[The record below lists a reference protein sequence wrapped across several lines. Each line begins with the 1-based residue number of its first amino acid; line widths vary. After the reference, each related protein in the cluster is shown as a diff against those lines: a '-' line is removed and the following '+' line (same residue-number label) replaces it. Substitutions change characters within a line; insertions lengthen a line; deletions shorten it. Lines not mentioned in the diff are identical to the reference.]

1 MRDTGRRHG
10 RRRAAPTTAWMTAT
24 IVLALAG
31 CGPSVNGVDRADK
44 TRLALDLYG
53 CPDLSGTYAFPPPG
67 AKGVSYRGS
76 LLEEFP
82 IEWGNRVPA
91 AQIRAL
97 SVRRTEPG
105 LYEFR
110 FMVDDTRV
118 AQHLAL
124 IREYYKPRYRELYHL
139 LQAPQRD
146 AFIAREGEAAHAKRV
161 AELGPPAEIVRTLR
175 AGTDMVCRD
184 GWMEL
189 PRAYAK
195 PIRLTLG
202 EDRSILGESREIS
215 TVGITVWC
223 GDGCRDLPI
232 PTGTYTGTLRWPRD
246 DAQRPWRAQDLAAR
260 SLLQRPLDEIEA
272 EVAQQEAQQAQADAR
287 RYLSADEIR
296 SRLAGLAPAGTVI
309 DTVDVRGGRVHV
321 RYTAP
326 KDETDRLL
334 ERIADLGGIGTTSG
348 PQQIQRIVTSGRFY
362 ERSVEFVLTDSPVV
376 RREAMPAVA
385 AGPDS
390 TQDPAAGMAVLS
402 MAPASAPD
410 SPSTGAASNTP
421 SNTSS
426 HAATA
431 SVPPA
436 GYADPRAIQRRVA
449 KLFPPGCRIVEV
461 RYGGERVTLVGQ
473 ADAHRCVSDGL
484 RALDAA
490 QSRPELLSIDRE
502 SAGSHRFRILIAAS
516 ALTAK

>member
-1 MRDTGRRHG
+1 M
-10 RRRAAPTTAWMTAT
+10 AAAT
-24 IVLALAG
+24 MSLVLFLAG
-31 CGPSVNGVDRADK
+31 CGASVKGVDQAGK
-44 TRLALDLYG
+44 AQLALDLYG

-76 LLEEFP
+76 MLEEFP

-97 SVRRTEPG
+97 SVRRAEPG

-110 FMVDDTRV
+110 FMVDDVRV
-118 AQHLAL
+118 TQHLAL
-124 IREYYKPRYRELYHL
+124 IREFYKPRYRELYHL

-175 AGTDMVCRD
+175 AGSDMVCRD

-189 PRAYAK
+189 PRAYTK

-260 SLLQRPLDEIEA
+260 SMLERPLDEIEA
-272 EVAQQEAQQAQADAR
+272 ELAQREAQQAQADAR
-287 RYLSADEIR
+287 RYLSTDEIR

-326 KDETDRLL
+326 RDDVETLL
-334 ERIADLGGIGTTSG
+334 NRIAALGGDGTTRG
-348 PQQIQRIVTSGRFY
+348 PQQVQRIVTSGRFH

-376 RREAMPAVA
+376 RREAMRAVA
-385 AGPDS
+385 AGPGLA
-390 TQDPAAGMAVLS
+390 QDPAAGMAVLS
-402 MAPASAPD
+402 MASASAPT
-410 SPSTGAASNTP
+410 SAPTHVAPGMAPNAAGVTI
-421 SNTSS
+421 
-426 HAATA
+426 
-431 SVPPA
+431 PPA
-436 GYADPRAIQRRVA
+436 GYADPLAIQRRVA
-449 KLFPPGCRIVEV
+449 KLFPGGCRIVEV
-461 RYGGERVTLVGQ
+461 RYRDERVILVGQ
-473 ADAHRCVSDGL
+473 AEAHRCVSDGL
-484 RALDAA
+484 RALDGA
-490 QSRPELLSIDRE
+490 QSRPELLSINRE
-502 SAGSHRFRILIAAS
+502 SDHSHRFEILIAPS

>member
-1 MRDTGRRHG
+1 M
-10 RRRAAPTTAWMTAT
+10 AAMTA
-24 IVLALAG
+24 IVVLALAG
-31 CGPSVNGVDRADK
+31 CGASVNGVDQAGK
-44 TRLALDLYG
+44 AQLALDLYG
-53 CPDLSGTYAFPPPG
+53 CPDLDGTYAFPPPG

-76 LLEEFP
+76 MLEEFP

-91 AQIRAL
+91 VQIRAL
-97 SVRRTEPG
+97 SVRRAEPG

-110 FMVDDTRV
+110 FMVDDARV
-118 AQHLAL
+118 TQHLAL
-124 IREYYKPRYRELYHL
+124 IREFYKPRYRELYHL

-260 SLLQRPLDEIEA
+260 SMLERPLDEIEA
-272 EVAQQEAQQAQADAR
+272 ELAQREAQQAQADAR
-287 RYLSADEIR
+287 RYLSANEIR

-326 KDETDRLL
+326 KDDVETLL
-334 ERIADLGGIGTTSG
+334 NRIAGLGGDGTTSG
-348 PQQIQRIVTSGRFY
+348 PQQVQRIVTSGRFH

-376 RREAMPAVA
+376 RREAMRAVA
-385 AGPDS
+385 AVPD
-390 TQDPAAGMAVLS
+390 TAQDPAAGMAMLS
-402 MAPASAPD
+402 VAPTRATPGSASIGVARNLVAP
-410 SPSTGAASNTP
+410 SAAGVT
-421 SNTSS
+421 
-426 HAATA
+426 
-431 SVPPA
+431 VPPA
-436 GYADPRAIQRRVA
+436 GYADPLAIQRRVA
-449 KLFPPGCRIVEV
+449 KLFPAGCRVVEV
-461 RYGGERVTLVGQ
+461 RYSGERVMLVGQ
-473 ADAHRCVSDGL
+473 AEAHRCVSDGL
-484 RALDAA
+484 RALDGA
-490 QSRPELLSIDRE
+490 QSRPELLSINRE
-502 SAGSHRFRILIAAS
+502 SDDSHRFEILIAPS

>member
-1 MRDTGRRHG
+1 MRDTVRRHG
-10 RRRAAPTTAWMTAT
+10 GREAVAMAAMTA
-24 IVLALAG
+24 IVVLALAG
-31 CGPSVNGVDRADK
+31 CGASVNGVDQAGK
-44 TRLALDLYG
+44 TQLALDLYG

-97 SVRRTEPG
+97 SVRRPEPG

-110 FMVDDTRV
+110 FMVDDAWVT
-118 AQHLAL
+118 QHLAL
-124 IREYYKPRYRELYHL
+124 IREFYKPRYRELYHL

-223 GDGCRDLPI
+223 GDGCKDLPI

-260 SLLQRPLDEIEA
+260 SMLERPLDEIQA
-272 EVAQQEAQQAQADAR
+272 ELAQREAQQAQADAR

-326 KDETDRLL
+326 KDDVETLL
-334 ERIADLGGIGTTSG
+334 NRIAGLGGDGTTRG
-348 PQQIQRIVTSGRFY
+348 PQQVQRIVTSGRFH

-385 AGPDS
+385 AGPDLA
-390 TQDPAAGMAVLS
+390 QDPAAGMAVLS
-402 MAPASAPD
+402 VASAPG
-410 SPSTGAASNTP
+410 SASTQAAPNMAP
-421 SNTSS
+421 N
-426 HAATA
+426 AAGVT
-431 SVPPA
+431 VPPA
-436 GYADPRAIQRRVA
+436 GYADPLAIQRRVA
-449 KLFPPGCRIVEV
+449 KLFPAGCRIVEV
-461 RYGGERVTLVGQ
+461 RYSGERVILVGQ
-473 ADAHRCVSDGL
+473 AEAHRCVSDGL
-484 RALDAA
+484 RALDGA
-490 QSRPELLSIDRE
+490 QSRPELLSLDRE
-502 SAGSHRFRILIAAS
+502 RDDSHRFRILIAAS
-516 ALTAK
+516 TLTAK

>member
-10 RRRAAPTTAWMTAT
+10 MRETVATAAMTA
-24 IVLALAG
+24 IVVLALAG
-31 CGPSVNGVDRADK
+31 CGASVNGVDQAGK
-44 TRLALDLYG
+44 TQLALDLYG

-76 LLEEFP
+76 MLEEFP
-82 IEWGNRVPA
+82 IEWDNRVPA

-97 SVRRTEPG
+97 SVRRTDPG

-110 FMVDDTRV
+110 FMVDDVRV
-118 AQHLAL
+118 MRHLAL
-124 IREYYKPRYRELYHL
+124 IREFYKPRYRELYHL

-189 PRAYAK
+189 PRAYTK

-223 GDGCRDLPI
+223 GDGCKDLPI

-260 SLLQRPLDEIEA
+260 SMLERPLDEIEA
-272 EVAQQEAQQAQADAR
+272 ELAQREAQQAQADAR

-296 SRLAGLAPAGTVI
+296 GRLAGLAPAGTVI
-309 DTVDVRGGRVHV
+309 DTVEVRSGRVHV

-326 KDETDRLL
+326 KDDMETLL
-334 ERIADLGGIGTTSG
+334 NRIAGLGGDGTTSG
-348 PQQIQRIVTSGRFY
+348 PQQVQRIVTSGRFH

-376 RREAMPAVA
+376 RREAMRAVA
-385 AGPDS
+385 AGPDLA
-390 TQDPAAGMAVLS
+390 QDPAAGMAVLS
-402 MAPASAPD
+402 MAPASAPA
-410 SPSTGAASNTP
+410 SASTHAARGIASN
-421 SNTSS
+421 
-426 HAATA
+426 AATA

-449 KLFPPGCRIVEV
+449 KLFPAGCRVVEV
-461 RYGGERVTLVGQ
+461 RYSGERVMLVGQ

-484 RALDAA
+484 RALDGA

-502 SAGSHRFRILIAAS
+502 SADSHRFRIMIAAS